1 MIEFKHVEGKEK
13 GKIIIYALSTC
24 GWCKKTKRIL
34 DSLGIAYDYV
44 DADLVDAK
52 SSDEIDKEVRKWNP
66 KETYP
71 TIVINNEKAI
81 VSYDEDKIRELAK

>member
-13 GKIIIYALSTC
+13 GKIILFALSTC

-44 DADLVDAK
+44 DADLVDDK
-52 SSDEIDKEVRKWNP
+52 TSNEIEKAVKKWNP

-71 TIVINNEKAI
+71 TIVINNGKAI
-81 VSYDEDKIRELAK
+81 ISYDEDKIRELAK

>member
-1 MIEFKHVEGKEK
+1 MIEYKHVEGKEK

-52 SSDEIDKEVRKWNP
+52 TSEEIDKEVRKWNP

>member
-52 SSDEIDKEVRKWNP
+52 TSEEIDKEVRKWNP

>member
-44 DADLVDAK
+44 DADLVDDK
-52 SSDEIDKEVRKWNP
+52 TSDEIDKEVRKWNP

-71 TIVINNEKAI
+71 TMVINNEKAI
-81 VSYDEDKIRELAK
+81 ISYDEDKIRELAK